1 MNHKIIYEQS
11 PKYCNKINIK
21 FPDRIIT
28 KEDADNIIKEYG
40 VHKICGIALKYYYS
54 IFNYHNWKEIT
65 YFDEFANKLL
75 TELPDKSILIC
86 PGCSPTKII
95 WLFNNLYRVD
105 NNKYKCSDN
114 RIKEFIFVQ
123 FPLSNLF
130 SSSSFYDNKDHIID
144 LTKLD
149 DYIKEVMEPYMK
161 YLSTDYK
168 LYYLDAMIS
177 GRTHKLLSASFAK
190 INISQQLQP
199 INIIPFNNQPKTIE
213 EKDKVYAIRNFV
225 GNDND
230 RIIEKY
236 DVFNKSKQPYNFKN
250 GNLSLLIYYIAH
262 LDPLI
267 INIEIKGNPLPKL
280 ENGKIYELCYKNNDI
295 YKFKL
300 FNSTDHYLECIY
312 YSYTNGFYHGF
323 LDSNGITKLY
333 ECNVTVNCEDYKDTI
348 LKHFEKTIEGNKL
361 IQDKLLEFAVSL
373 GYYKVPSTAMA

>member
-1 MNHKIIYEQS
+1 MNKQIIYENHR
-11 PKYCNKINIK
+11 KYYDKITIK
-21 FPDRIIT
+21 LPDRIIT
-28 KEDADNIIKEYG
+28 KDDADAIIKDYG
-40 VHKICGIALKYYYS
+40 VHKICGIVLKYYYS
-54 IFNYHNWKEIT
+54 VFNYHNWKEIT
-65 YFDEFANKLL
+65 YFDEFAKKLL
-75 TELPDKSILIC
+75 TDLPDKSILIC

-95 WLFNNLYRVD
+95 WLFNNLYRVEE
-105 NNKYKCSDN
+105 NKYKCSDN
-114 RIKEFIFVQ
+114 SIKEIVFVQ

-130 SSSSFYDNKDHIID
+130 SSSSFYDNKDHTAD

-161 YLSTDYK
+161 YITSNYK

-177 GRTHKLLSASFAK
+177 GRTYKLLSASFTK
-190 INISQQLQP
+190 MNVSQPLQP

-225 GNDND
+225 GNDED

-236 DVFNKSKQPYNFKN
+236 DVFNKSKQSYNFKN
-250 GNLSLLIYYIAH
+250 GNLSLLVYYIAH
-262 LDPLI
+262 LDPSV
-267 INIEIKGNPLPKL
+267 INREIKGNPLPKL
-280 ENGKIYELCYKNNDI
+280 ENGKIYELHYKNNDI

-300 FNSTDHYLECIY
+300 FNSTNHYLECIY

-333 ECNVTVNCEDYKDTI
+333 ECNMSVNYEDYKDTT
-348 LKHFEKTIEGNKL
+348 LKYWDKTIEGDKL

-373 GYYKVPSTAMA
+373 GYYKIQSTAVA